1 MGKCCLSL
9 GVGKVWGIFWLWFDF
24 TSTMRECM
32 GVELGDHEFLSS
44 WVCMGVMEEGRRG
57 GGGGGIYRC
66 LLGTCGLQDRLGCQG
81 II

>member
-1 MGKCCLSL
+1 LDVGGGGGG

-44 WVCMGVMEEGRRG
+44 
-57 GGGGGIYRC
+57 
-66 LLGTCGLQDRLGCQG
+66 
-81 II
+81 